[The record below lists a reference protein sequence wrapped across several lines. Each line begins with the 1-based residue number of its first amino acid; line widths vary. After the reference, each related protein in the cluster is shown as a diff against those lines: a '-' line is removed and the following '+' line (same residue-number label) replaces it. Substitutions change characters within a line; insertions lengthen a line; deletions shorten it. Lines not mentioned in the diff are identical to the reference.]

1 MSINMCVF
9 YTHVDTLYPVLSQNR
24 IISSRTFGTI
34 PVQVHWEIPPE
45 LKRKQEGDMPWKLR
59 EDGTIEMENGN
70 PVYVH
75 ADGKEVPFDADG
87 ALKSIG
93 KLSGEMK
100 LTKKQHQEAVEK
112 LALFAAIED
121 PEAAIK
127 AIETVKNLDAKKLV
141 DAGQIDILK
150 AEMGRTF
157 AEKEG
162 SLKSQWMQK
171 EQEYQGHLK
180 VKDEAI
186 QSILMGG
193 KFASS
198 EFLKKTNL
206 IPEIAANYFGKNF
219 RIEGEGAEIKVV
231 GYLNGERIPSREKF
245 GEPAD
250 FDEALAAVIDA
261 YPHKDRIML
270 AGMSSGSGSQGNK
283 QHPHDIGKRFIDKN
297 DVKGFADNLEA
308 IAKGEVVVQG

>member
-1 MSINMCVF
+1 
-9 YTHVDTLYPVLSQNR
+9 
-24 IISSRTFGTI
+24 
-34 PVQVHWEIPPE
+34 
-45 LKRKQEGDMPWKLR
+45 MPWKLR

-162 SLKSQWMQK
+162 SLKSQWTQK

-180 VKDEAI
+180 IKDEAI

-219 RIEGEGAEIKVV
+219 KIEGEGADIKVV

>member
-1 MSINMCVF
+1 
-9 YTHVDTLYPVLSQNR
+9 
-24 IISSRTFGTI
+24 
-34 PVQVHWEIPPE
+34 
-45 LKRKQEGDMPWKLR
+45 MPWKMR
-59 EDGTIEMENGN
+59 EDGTIELENGN

-75 ADGKEVPFDADG
+75 ADGKEVPFDAEG

-93 KLSGEMK
+93 KLSSEMK
-100 LTKKQHQEAVEK
+100 MTKKQHQEAAEK
-112 LALFAAIED
+112 LAMYSAIED

-127 AIETVKNLDAKKLV
+127 AMDIVKNLDAKKLV
-141 DAGQIDILK
+141 DAGQIEVLK
-150 AEMGRTF
+150 VEMGKTF
-157 AEKEG
+157 ADKEG
-162 SLKSQWMQK
+162 SLRSQWTQK
-171 EQEYQGHLK
+171 EQEYQGQLK
-180 VKDEAI
+180 TKDEAI

-219 RIEGEGAEIKVV
+219 KIEGEGHDIKVV

-250 FDEALAAVIDA
+250 FEEALAAVIDA

-270 AGMSSGSGSQGNK
+270 AGVSSGSGSQGNK
-283 QHPHDIGKRFIDKN
+283 QHPQTIGKKVISAE
-297 DVKGFADNLEA
+297 DVKGFSQNLEA
-308 IAKGEVVVQG
+308 IAKGEVIVQR

>member
-1 MSINMCVF
+1 
-9 YTHVDTLYPVLSQNR
+9 
-24 IISSRTFGTI
+24 
-34 PVQVHWEIPPE
+34 
-45 LKRKQEGDMPWKLR
+45 MPWKLR
-59 EDGTIEMENGN
+59 EDGAIEMENGN

-75 ADGKEVPFDADG
+75 VDGKEVPFDADG

-93 KLSGEMK
+93 KLSGEVK

-150 AEMGRTF
+150 AEMGKTF

-162 SLKSQWMQK
+162 SLKSQWTQK
-171 EQEYQGHLK
+171 EQEYQSNLK
-180 VKDEAI
+180 TKDEAI
-186 QSILMGG
+186 RSILIGG

-198 EFLKKTNL
+198 EFLKKTTL
-206 IPEIAANYFGKNF
+206 GATPDIAAQYFGNQF
-219 RIEGEGAEIKVV
+219 RVEGDNYEVV
-231 GYLNGERIPSREKF
+231 GYYKNGDRIPSRNRF
-245 GEPAD
+245 GEAAD
-250 FDEALAAVIDA
+250 FDEALAEVIDA
-261 YPHKDRIML
+261 HPHKDSLML
-270 AGMSSGSGSQGNK
+270 AGLSAGSGSQGNK
-283 QHPHDIGKRFIDKN
+283 QHPQNIGKKVIHKD
-297 DVKGFADNLEA
+297 DVKGFADNLAA

>member
-1 MSINMCVF
+1 
-9 YTHVDTLYPVLSQNR
+9 
-24 IISSRTFGTI
+24 
-34 PVQVHWEIPPE
+34 
-45 LKRKQEGDMPWKLR
+45 MPWKLR

-162 SLKSQWMQK
+162 SLKSQWTQK

-180 VKDEAI
+180 IKDEAI

-219 RIEGEGAEIKVV
+219 KIEGEGAEIKVV

>member
-1 MSINMCVF
+1 
-9 YTHVDTLYPVLSQNR
+9 
-24 IISSRTFGTI
+24 
-34 PVQVHWEIPPE
+34 
-45 LKRKQEGDMPWKLR
+45 MPWKLR
-59 EDGTIEMENGN
+59 EDGSVESENGN
-70 PVYVH
+70 PVFVYP
-75 ADGKEVPFDADG
+75 DGKEVLADFESATNKIT
-87 ALKSIG
+87 ALNKESKG
-93 KLSGEMK
+93 HRLKYE
-100 LTKKQHQEAVEK
+100 E
-112 LALFAAIED
+112 
-121 PEAAIK
+121 AIK
-127 AIETVKNLDAKKLV
+127 QIEAYAEIGDLEEAKKALEIVKSLDAKKLV
-141 DAGQIDILK
+141 DVGQIDILK

-162 SLKSQWMQK
+162 SLKSQWTQK

-180 VKDEAI
+180 IKDEAI

-219 RIEGEGAEIKVV
+219 KIEGEGADIKVV

>member
-1 MSINMCVF
+1 
-9 YTHVDTLYPVLSQNR
+9 
-24 IISSRTFGTI
+24 
-34 PVQVHWEIPPE
+34 
-45 LKRKQEGDMPWKLR
+45 MPWKLR

-162 SLKSQWMQK
+162 SLKSQWTQK

-180 VKDEAI
+180 IKDEAI

-219 RIEGEGAEIKVV
+219 KIEGEGTDIKVV

>member
-1 MSINMCVF
+1 
-9 YTHVDTLYPVLSQNR
+9 
-24 IISSRTFGTI
+24 
-34 PVQVHWEIPPE
+34 
-45 LKRKQEGDMPWKLR
+45 MPWKLR
-59 EDGTIEMENGN
+59 EDGNIELENGN

-75 ADGKEVPFDADG
+75 ADGKEVPFDAEG
-87 ALKSIG
+87 AFKSIG
-93 KLSGEMK
+93 KLSGEVK
-100 LTKKQHQEAVEK
+100 AARAQHKESAEK
-112 LALFAAIED
+112 LALYAAIED

-127 AIETVKNLDAKKLV
+127 AMETVKNLDAKKLV

-150 AEMGRTF
+150 AEMGKTF

-162 SLKSQWMQK
+162 SLRNQWLQK
-171 EQEYQGHLK
+171 EQEFQNSIK
-180 VKDEAI
+180 IKDEAI

-219 RIEGEGAEIKVV
+219 KIEGEGHDIKVV

-250 FDEALAAVIDA
+250 FEEALAAVIDA

-270 AGMSSGSGSQGNK
+270 AGVSSGSGSQGNK
-283 QHPHDIGKRFIDKN
+283 QHPQTIGKKVISAE
-297 DVKGFADNLEA
+297 DVNGFSQNLEA
-308 IAKGEVVVQG
+308 IAKGEVIVQR